1 MGDCYMPKD
10 QKREEPKLGIGDL
23 EHDKKTIK
31 KEWPRDEH
39 TIRINEQGEKI
50 KPEDAEEI
58 AGILDHPSYK
68 ELEKQL
74 TEMEEKANEN
84 WNQRLFAEAELKNIR
99 QRADRDIAKAH
110 KYSLEKLVLDL
121 LPVVDSLERALLMD
135 AKDNE
140 YAQKMHQGI
149 ELTLTMLLK
158 VLAKHGVKQVD
169 PQDETFNPD
178 LHQAISTQVVE
189 NVATNTVI
197 GVLQKGYL
205 LHDRLIRPAL
215 VTVSKGE

>member
-10 QKREEPKLGIGDL
+10 HKREEPKLGIGL
-23 EHDKKTIK
+23 EQDNKTIK

-39 TIRINEQGEKI
+39 TIRVNEQEEET
-50 KPEDAEEI
+50 KPGGAEEI
-58 AGILDHPSYK
+58 AGILEHPSYK

-74 TEMEEKANEN
+74 TEMEEKANES
-84 WNQRLFAEAELKNIR
+84 WNQRLLAEAELKNIR

-110 KYSLEKLVLDL
+110 KYSLEKFVSDL

-158 VLAKHGVKQVD
+158 VLAKHGVKQID
-169 PQDETFNPD
+169 PQDEIFNPD
-178 LHQAISTQVVE
+178 LHQAIATQVVE

-205 LHDRLIRPAL
+205 LSDRLIRPAL